1 MRHQKSGRKY
11 SRTSSHR
18 TAMFRNLV
26 TSLILHE
33 RIETTDAKA
42 KELKRLADRTIS
54 WGTSVGDL
62 TAKGRDK
69 LDAEE
74 KARVVHAMRM
84 AGRLVVTTEALDR
97 LFNTIAPRFR
107 GRTGG
112 YTPVLK
118 TRVRHGDAAPR
129 EEARREEACRE
140 EGRRPEGREGQGQ
153 GDEGR
158 EGREVSSRHVRRLA
172 PAID

>member
-1 MRHQKSGRKY
+1 
-11 SRTSSHR
+11 
-18 TAMFRNLV
+18 MFRNLV

-74 KARVVHAMRM
+74 RARIVHAMRM
-84 AGRLVVTTEALDR
+84 AGRMIVTDEALTI
-97 LFNTIAPRFR
+97 LFQKIAPRFR

-112 YTPVLK
+112 FTRVLK
-118 TRVRHGDAAPR
+118 TRVRAGDAAPMSLVELVVR
-129 EEARREEACRE
+129 EEKEKPAPKKAEKKGAEKKDEAKAE
-140 EGRRPEGREGQGQ
+140 AKAAEK
-153 GDEGR
+153 
-158 EGREVSSRHVRRLA
+158 
-172 PAID
+172 